1 MMKFTCTT
9 CNSNNTHHIPIA
21 SCNNFLHCM
30 KKIVKETEK
39 IDEKRK
45 RIRDNCKEDFLPPC
59 VRYVSTNVKF
69 PLRPAMLDFC
79 PNRRNSRASMTQL
92 HVYVTLQHSYRC
104 FIPRQRYLRKF
115 FLPLTSMHAIACGF
129 FFSPRKSTST
139 YLPVLLHLLII
150 SLILIPLNF

>member
-1 MMKFTCTT
+1 MKFTCTT

-45 RIRDNCKEDFLPPC
+45 RIRDTCKEDFYLH
-59 VRYVSTNVKF
+59 
-69 PLRPAMLDFC
+69 AWDM
-79 PNRRNSRASMTQL
+79 SR
-92 HVYVTLQHSYRC
+92 
-104 FIPRQRYLRKF
+104 
-115 FLPLTSMHAIACGF
+115 LTSNFLSGLPCSISVRTRETHERQWHNYMYTSHYNIAIAASFLGKDIYENSFTFNQHACYSMWI
-129 FFSPRKSTST
+129 FFSPRKST
-139 YLPVLLHLLII
+139 YLPVLLHLIII